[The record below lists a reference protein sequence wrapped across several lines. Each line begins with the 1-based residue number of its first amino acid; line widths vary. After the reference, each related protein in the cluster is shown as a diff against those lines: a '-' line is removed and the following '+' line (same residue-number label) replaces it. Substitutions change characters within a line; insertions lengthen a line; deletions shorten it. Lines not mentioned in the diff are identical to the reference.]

1 VLTDPAH
8 HLPLARPDA
17 EALATFLGR
26 SEVPVATAD
35 ASLTS
40 WNGLLVVTASRLLFV
55 ALGEV
60 VEEIPLRSI
69 STLQLGGHETS
80 GKWLTVTT
88 GDEKRFVFQSLPA
101 SAGMEVVSALV
112 GGLDRPDLRTTFEPS
127 EAKSS

>member
-1 VLTDPAH
+1 VLTDPA

-17 EALATFLGR
+17 
-26 SEVPVATAD
+26 
-35 ASLTS
+35 
-40 WNGLLVVTASRLLFV
+40 
-55 ALGEV
+55 
-60 VEEIPLRSI
+60 
-69 STLQLGGHETS
+69 LQLGGHETS